1 MPTLIDPRLTTALTS
16 TTHFPDT
23 GTVQLKTVTNTKGNP
38 TSTWADVA
46 ALTDIA
52 CLIAADTAGEVRLPA
67 FADRTHLA
75 LLAGDFTTI
84 EPANHRF
91 VSGGINYDILGVE
104 YDSQGITTKLS
115 LREVL
120 L

>member
-1 MPTLIDPRLTTALTS
+1 MGLIDSRLTTVLTS

-38 TSTWADVA
+38 TNTWADVA
-46 ALTDIA
+46 KLIDIA
-52 CLIAADTAGEVRLPA
+52 CAIAADTAGEVRLPA

-75 LLAGDFTTI
+75 LLAGDHRTI
-84 EPANHRF
+84 EPAIHRF
-91 VSGGINYDILGVE
+91 VSSGVNYDILGVE
-104 YDSQGITTKLS
+104 HDSQSITTKLS

>member
-1 MPTLIDPRLTTALTS
+1 MRLIDSRLTTALATS
-16 TTHFPDT
+16 THFPAT
-23 GTVQLKTVTNTKGNP
+23 GTVQLKTVKNTKGNP
-38 TSTWADVA
+38 TNVWADVA
-46 ALTDIA
+46 GLVNIA

-91 VSGGINYDILGVE
+91 VSGGVNYDILGVE
-104 YDSQGITTKLS
+104 HDSQGITTRLS

>member
-1 MPTLIDPRLTTALTS
+1 MPLIDSRLAGALTTS
-16 TTHFPDT
+16 THFPAT

-38 TSTWADVA
+38 TNSWADVA
-46 ALTDIA
+46 GLVDIA
-52 CLIAADTAGEVRLPA
+52 CAIAADTAGEVRLPA

-75 LLAGDFTTI
+75 LLAGDHRTI
-84 EPANHRF
+84 EPAIHRF
-91 VSGGINYDILGVE
+91 VSGAVNYDILGVE
-104 YDSQGITTKLS
+104 HDSQAITTRLS